1 MSWRATASI
10 RLLVIISLI
19 AMMLLLLASSV
30 GAGTT
35 VETTLEHRVTSGE
48 TLWEIAGEYT
58 PEGESIHWTNWDIA
72 LPRIRDVLAGGAVLA
87 LAYRAE
93 GPMPWDAELRTLIGR
108 YSTNRDYA
116 PYDIV
121 EELTSRGFLE
131 VLGRARTDDVPFTQT
146 RDEYVDALHSRNGFS
161 RTRMG
166 VSTKVF
172 DAKFRDLLLSHGI
185 QESVELTTWSE
196 LIWGRIP

>member
-58 PEGESIHWTNWDIA
+58 PEGESIHWTVGE
-72 LPRIRDVLAGGAVLA
+72 IRRLSSLDGSIIHPGQVLTVPVVG
-87 LAYRAE
+87 
-93 GPMPWDAELRTLIGR
+93 IG
-108 YSTNRDYA
+108 
-116 PYDIV
+116 
-121 EELTSRGFLE
+121 
-131 VLGRARTDDVPFTQT
+131 
-146 RDEYVDALHSRNGFS
+146 
-161 RTRMG
+161 
-166 VSTKVF
+166 
-172 DAKFRDLLLSHGI
+172 
-185 QESVELTTWSE
+185 
-196 LIWGRIP
+196 